1 MINWGSKSSSAEYV
15 CCINEISSGFFSSL
29 ATSFSFTFKTAWL
42 TSKMIWND
50 IYHKETRR
58 YCIMSIKAHEL
69 DQVIKT
75 NSNSDLILLTF
86 ALLDPTIHL
95 RMICRMKNSFSSRSR
110 NIFSYWH
117 SQPWPW
123 KKLELLNH
131 FEIVEELRL
140 ASGEL
145 CCSKNSEWFT

>member
-1 MINWGSKSSSAEYV
+1 
-15 CCINEISSGFFSSL
+15 
-29 ATSFSFTFKTAWL
+29 
-42 TSKMIWND
+42 
-50 IYHKETRR
+50 
-58 YCIMSIKAHEL
+58 MSIKAHEL

-75 NSNSDLILLTF
+75 NSNSDFILLTF

-140 ASGEL
+140 ASCEL
-145 CCSKNSEWFT
+145 CSKNVITSWFLVNHSNCGRSNILITFPFQFLGICGWFPWSFLEHWTLKTVNYRNCSPQVISAETPAE